1 MSWFLVLL
9 WLLPRHLRS
18 SWVLLAVSSFGIL
31 AAVTLMATGAG
42 YSGALAEGG
51 LDHALASKSP
61 VVHNAQ
67 VTVKQ
72 RRLGPA
78 DYQNLKA
85 FVEEIAEAR
94 LGSMLR
100 DTQRFGR
107 AQPNIPLVRTSD
119 RTPPLLGSPRGR
131 PFFLTGL
138 EAHSRM
144 VDGRWPRTISTP
156 ADGDL
161 ELEVVLGTQAAS
173 FSHLEVGSRIYLMPF
188 AFDPSELVAVTVVG
202 LAEPIDPREEYWMNG
217 SPAYF
222 TSQDIGGRVVVPLY
236 MREESFFGGLGSRY
250 PALAGDFGWLLYL
263 DTSVLSAGNA
273 KRAEED
279 IVGLERDINKAL
291 PHSLVLSG
299 LDKTLEKYRKD
310 LTHARVPLFLFIS
323 LVVLVILYFLAV
335 TMGLLA
341 RTRNEEYGLFRSRGA
356 SVLQMGGLLALGEGT
371 VVLISV
377 ILGPFLALAIVRY
390 GLLKTVNPAGDA
402 ALSVGLSTDMFV
414 MGAVGGLISLVILVA
429 SGLSTSRLGMVE
441 YLRQRARPPTLPFL
455 QRYYIDL
462 LVLGAI
468 GLIWWQISER
478 GGFFERDVFSGALE
492 GDLSIRLGPLLVLLG
507 AALVILRFLPYLVRL
522 LAWMGSLLAPSWVN
536 FALVR
541 IARDPLPHGSLAVIL
556 MMVAAL
562 GVFGATF
569 QSTLSQSQ
577 RDQALYEVGGDLVIK
592 VPSFSSLTEEQL
604 SRLPGVESVS
614 PMGREAVTL
623 LEGSAGGSATLLTVD
638 PETLADTAWFRDDFA
653 SKSLDELLEPLKPG
667 GSAPAPVVLPE
678 DAETVGIWVSLGEG
692 GGIQG
697 SHSTNLWVRGSDAD
711 GRYRSLLLGDLRS
724 VGEDSSGG
732 TGAGWTYLEVPLLP
746 LEGDSPYRP
755 PFKVSSIFISGGSPA
770 RLHEGVIG
778 LDDITVKLKGSGT
791 SAEARSVEGF
801 EGSRP
806 WVPLPNAGRLA
817 DRAERTAI
825 AARTGRYGLRFSW
838 HSGAAGS
845 QPGLLVPPGPLP
857 LPAIGSSTF
866 RTGQVLLVKSG
877 RRTVPM
883 VVRGTAERFPTL
895 APSSSFLLVSLEDY
909 AQYTAITPAGPPKP
923 PSEFWISAEV
933 SADRAESVLAIKR
946 RLPLFASLEDRE
958 AEVSLEGRNPLAG
971 GGWNGLTILGV
982 SALTIAMALA
992 LSTYAVESVRS
1003 GRIDLTV
1010 IRALGLSRLQ
1020 VLMSLAVERVVIAAL
1035 GVAAGSAIGLWLGR
1049 WVLGLLGITASG
1061 RPGVPPMTV
1070 MVEEWLIIV
1079 LAVELAVALAL
1090 AVLLA
1095 SLAAGRLRVS
1105 DTLRT
1110 A

>member
-1 MSWFLVLL
+1 MSWIRVLL

-42 YSGALAEGG
+42 YSDALAEGG
-51 LDHALASKSP
+51 LHHVLASKSAP
-61 VVHNAQ
+61 AHNTQ
-67 VTVKQ
+67 MIVQQ

-78 DYQNLKA
+78 DYANLKA
-85 FVEEIAEAR
+85 RVEAIAETR

-107 AQPNIPLVRTSD
+107 AQPNIPFVRTPMA
-119 RTPPLLGSPRGR
+119 PPPGSPMGR
-131 PFFLTGL
+131 PVFLTEL
-138 EAHSRM
+138 EAHSRI
-144 VDGRWPRTISTP
+144 VDGRWPRSFSAP
-156 ADGDL
+156 VDGDL
-161 ELEVVLGTQAAS
+161 ELEVVLGTQVAS
-173 FSHLEVGSRIYLMPF
+173 FAQLEVGSRIYLMPF
-188 AFDPSELVAVTVVG
+188 AFDPSERIVVTVVG

-222 TSQDIGGRVVVPLY
+222 TAQEIGGRVVVPLY
-236 MREESFFGGLGSRY
+236 MSEESFFGELGSRY
-250 PALAGDFGWLLYL
+250 PALAGDFGWLLFL

-273 KRAEED
+273 KQAEED
-279 IVGLERDINKAL
+279 IVGLERDINKAI
-291 PHSLVLSG
+291 PQTLVLSG

-310 LTHARVPLFLFIS
+310 LTHARVPIFLFIS

-402 ALSVGLSTDMFV
+402 VLSVGLSTDMFV
-414 MGAVGGLISLVILVA
+414 MGAVGGLLSLAILVA

-462 LVLGAI
+462 LVLGGI

-507 AALVILRFLPYLVRL
+507 AALLVLRFLPYLVRL
-522 LAWMGSLLAPSWVN
+522 LAWVGSLLAPAWVN

-541 IARDPLPHGSLAVIL
+541 VARDPLPHGSLAVIL

-569 QSTLSQSQ
+569 QSTLSRSQ
-577 RDQALYEVGGDLVIK
+577 RDQALYEVGGDMVIK
-592 VPSFSSLTEEQL
+592 VPSFAPLTGEEL
-604 SRLPGVESVS
+604 ARLPGVESVS
-614 PMGREAVTL
+614 PIGREGVTL
-623 LEGSAGGSATLLTVD
+623 LDGSAGGSATLLTVD

-653 SKSLDELLEPLKPG
+653 SKGLDELLEPLRHR

-678 DAETVGIWVSLGEG
+678 DASTVGIWVNLGEG
-692 GGIQG
+692 GRIQG
-697 SHSTNLWVRGSDAD
+697 THSTNLWVRVSDAD
-711 GRYRSLLLGDLRS
+711 GRYRSLLLGDLRQ
-724 VGEDSSGG
+724 VGRDSSGG
-732 TGAGWTYLEVPLLP
+732 SGAVWAYLEVPLP
-746 LEGDSPYRP
+746 LEGDALYRP
-755 PFKVSSIFISGGSPA
+755 PFKVSSIFISGGSPT
-770 RLHEGVIG
+770 RLQEGVIG
-778 LDDITVKLKGSGT
+778 LDDITVKLQGSGT
-791 SAEARSVEGF
+791 SAEATIVEGF

-806 WVPLPNAGRLA
+806 WVPLPSAGRLA
-817 DRAERTAI
+817 DRAERTAN
-825 AARTGRYGLRFSW
+825 AARTGRYGLSFSW
-838 HSGAAGS
+838 ESGAAGS
-845 QPGLLVPPGPLP
+845 QPGVIVPSGPLP

-866 RTGQVLLVKSG
+866 RAGQVLLVKSG
-877 RRTVPM
+877 RRTVPLLI
-883 VVRGTAERFPTL
+883 RETAERFPTL
-895 APSSSFLLVSLEDY
+895 SPSSDFLLVSLEDY
-909 AQYTAITPAGPPKP
+909 VRYNAITPAGAPKRP
-923 PSEFWISAEV
+923 REFWISPEV
-933 SADRAESVLAIKR
+933 GADRAESILAVER
-946 RLPLFASLEDRE
+946 RLPACASLQDRE
-958 AEVSLEGRNPLAG
+958 AAASLEGRNPLAG
-971 GGWNGLTILGV
+971 GGWNGLTILGI
-982 SALTIAMALA
+982 SALTIAMTLA
-992 LSTYAVESVRS
+992 LSTYAVVSVRS

-1035 GVAAGSAIGLWLGR
+1035 GIAAGSVLGLWLGR
-1049 WVLGLLGITASG
+1049 WVLGLLDITASG
-1061 RPGVPPMTV
+1061 KSVVPPMTV
-1070 MVEEWLIIV
+1070 KVEEWLIAV
-1079 LAVELAVALAL
+1079 VAVELAVALAL
-1090 AVLLA
+1090 AVVLA
-1095 SLAAGRLRVS
+1095 SLAVGRLRVS
-1105 DTLRT
+1105 DTLR
-1110 A
+1110 AG